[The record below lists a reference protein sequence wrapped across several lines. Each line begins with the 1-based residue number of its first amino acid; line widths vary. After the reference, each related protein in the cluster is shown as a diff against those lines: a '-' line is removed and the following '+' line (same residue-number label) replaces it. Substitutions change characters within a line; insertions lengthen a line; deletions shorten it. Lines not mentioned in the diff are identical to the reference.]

1 MIRVTCA
8 AVSLA
13 IAVSLGSSSSLL
25 ADELPELGDA
35 ARADF
40 SPQLEYQI
48 GQRIFNDIRLHES
61 SYVDDPDVTDYVNL
75 LGGRLVA
82 ASSNPAGDFRFFVIR
97 DNAINAFAMFGGFI
111 GVNTGTLL
119 TAQSESELA
128 GVLAHEISH
137 VTQSHLARQIA
148 REKQSS
154 IATMITMA
162 VGVLAARSNS
172 QVASA
177 AIASAQAG
185 SIQAQLAYSR
195 DFEREADRVGFQT
208 MSKAGYDVHGMGDFF
223 GRLQQAG
230 RLYENNAPVYMRSH
244 PLTVERISDMESR
257 AQSAPYRQV
266 ADSLDFHLVRAK
278 LRAQAGTPGEAI
290 SEFRRQL
297 REKKTASEAATR
309 YGLAYAL
316 LRAKDIA
323 AAQKEIDALL
333 ALKPSSPMIAGLAAE
348 IRAAGGDRAGALTIY
363 RNALQR
369 YPQSKA
375 LVYGYA
381 EALLD
386 GRQYQEGLRF
396 IDSQLQL
403 YSSDYKL
410 YALQAKTFAALGK
423 RLQQHRAQAESY
435 LLLGQLAPAVEQLQY
450 AQQAGDGN
458 FFEQSQVD
466 ARLRELR
473 KRQMD
478 EEKEKKK
485 NGS

>member
-1 MIRVTCA
+1 MTCA
-8 AVSLA
+8 AVSMA
-13 IAVSLGSSSSLL
+13 IALSLACPAQLL
-25 ADELPELGDA
+25 GDELPDLGDA
-35 ARADF
+35 ARADL
-40 SPQLEYQI
+40 SPQFERKI
-48 GQRIFNDIRLHES
+48 GERIFNDIRLHEA
-61 SYVDDPDVTDYVNL
+61 SYIDDPDINDYVNR

-82 ASSNPAGDFRFFVIR
+82 ASANPSGGFQFFVIR
-97 DNAINAFAMFGGFI
+97 DNTVNAFAMFGGFV

-137 VTQSHLARQIA
+137 VTQGHLARQLA

-154 IATMITMA
+154 IATMIAMA

-185 SIQAQLAYSR
+185 AIQAQLAFSR
-195 DFEREADRVGFQT
+195 DFEREADRFGFQT
-208 MSKAGYDVHGMGDFF
+208 MAKAGYDPHGMGDFF
-223 GRLQQAG
+223 GRMQQAG
-230 RLYENNAPVYMRSH
+230 RVYENNAPVYMRTH

-257 AQSAPYRQV
+257 AQGAPYRQV
-266 ADSLDFHLVRAK
+266 VDSLDFHLVRAK
-278 LRAQAGTPGEAI
+278 LRAQEGTPREAA
-290 SEFRRQL
+290 SKFAKQL
-297 REKKTASEAATR
+297 REKKYASEAATR

-316 LRAKDIA
+316 LKAKDVA
-323 AAQKEIDALL
+323 AAQKEVDALV
-333 ALKPSSPMIAGLAAE
+333 ALKLSSPMIASLAAE
-348 IRAAGGDRAGALTIY
+348 TRAAGGDQKAALAIY
-363 RNALQR
+363 GDALQR

-381 EALLD
+381 DALL
-386 GRQYQEGLRF
+386 GAQQYEQCLHF
-396 IDSQLQL
+396 LDSQLQL
-403 YSSDYKL
+403 YSSDFKL

-435 LLLGQLAPAVEQLQY
+435 LLLGQLGAAVEQLQF
-450 AQQAGDGN
+450 ARQSSDGN

-473 KRQMD
+473 KLLA
-478 EEKEKKK
+478 EEMKEKKE
-485 NGS
+485 NGG